1 MISHIQWSWDYVL
14 LFTCSIITFAIL
26 WCKFSSKARL
36 PPGPRG
42 LPLLGY
48 LPFLDPNLHHG
59 YTKLAQ
65 RYGPIFKLKLGSKTH
80 IVVGSSDLA
89 KVVLREQDEIFANRD
104 PPIAGTILTYGGQD
118 IVWSDNNSL
127 WRNMR
132 KVFAYEV
139 LSNKNLDA
147 SSTFRRGGVRKTIK
161 HVYETMGTEVDIG
174 GIAFLTSLDVVTN
187 MVWGKSLVED
197 VKSTNLGVEFR
208 EVITKI
214 VELLGAV
221 NVSDFFPRIIKERI
235 AIKPDEAVEKIGRK
249 DFLQILLE
257 LKEQNASTS
266 LNITQIKALLMD
278 IFVGTTDT
286 TSTMAEWTMAELLKN
301 PSMMQKVKDE
311 LKEVVGL
318 NNIVEESHLSNLR
331 YLDAV
336 VKETF
341 RLHPPLPLL
350 VGRCPSESCNVAG
363 YTVPKGANVYVNVWA
378 IHRDPQYWE
387 NPLEFNPNRFLSVDD
402 GTTKID
408 YNGSNPNFIPFG
420 SGRRRCP
427 GVPLG
432 EKMLVYFLASM
443 LHSFDWT
450 LPNGEHELS
459 DKFGIV
465 LKKNTPLMAI
475 ASQRLPDK
483 TLYM

>member
-26 WCKFSSKARL
+26 WCEFSSKARL

-221 NVSDFFPRIIKERI
+221 NVSDFFSVLSRFDLQGVGQEMKRQSKILDAIFERIIKERI
-235 AIKPDEAVEKIGRK
+235 AIKRDEAVEKIGRK

-266 LNITQIKALLMD
+266 LNITQIKALLTD

-286 TSTMAEWTMAELLKN
+286 TSTMSEWTMAELLKN
-301 PSMMQKVKDE
+301 SSMMQK
-311 LKEVVGL
+311 
-318 NNIVEESHLSNLR
+318 S
-331 YLDAV
+331 
-336 VKETF
+336 
-341 RLHPPLPLL
+341 
-350 VGRCPSESCNVAG
+350 
-363 YTVPKGANVYVNVWA
+363 
-378 IHRDPQYWE
+378 
-387 NPLEFNPNRFLSVDD
+387 
-402 GTTKID
+402 
-408 YNGSNPNFIPFG
+408 

-443 LHSFDWT
+443 LHSFNWT